1 MLVTL
6 LTTDAYILVALAK
19 RKTNQPAE
27 NLQIA
32 KVDSTDVLHHSN
44 YKQIN
49 HFEDGMEHNVAVH
62 DKCTLLITEDK
73 NDLYFSTIEIVNY
86 RDFSVKY
93 VV

>member
-1 MLVTL
+1 M

-49 HFEDGMEHNVAVH
+49 DFEDGMEHNAAVH
-62 DKCTLLITEDK
+62 DKCTLLIIKDK
-73 NDLYFSTIEIVNY
+73 NDPYFFTIEIISC
-86 RDFSVKY
+86 RDFLKKY

>member
-1 MLVTL
+1 M
-6 LTTDAYILVALAK
+6 LTTDAYILVALVK
-19 RKTNQPAE
+19 RKTNLPSE
-27 NLQIA
+27 NCQIA
-32 KVDSTDVLHHSN
+32 KVDSTVVLHHSN
-44 YKQIN
+44 NKQIN
-49 HFEDGMEHNVAVH
+49 DFEDGMEHNAAIH